1 MKRIIKEEITRLGK
15 GVDQTTND
23 QIANAVAEA
32 TDQGLGVSGVV
43 TSIQNVFT
51 QLKEQRVETIVR
63 TETVRASN
71 QASVASW
78 KQSGVVKA
86 KEWWTAQDERVSPFD
101 RTLHGKVISLESD
114 FFKKGDTLEVD
125 GQKLKIDYTDIPAP
139 PLHPNCRCTLLPIT
153 Q

>member
-1 MKRIIKEEITRLGK
+1 M
-15 GVDQTTND
+15 
-23 QIANAVAEA
+23 
-32 TDQGLGVSGVV
+32 
-43 TSIQNVFT
+43 
-51 QLKEQRVETIVR
+51 R

-101 RTLHGKVISLESD
+101 RTLHGKTISLEKD
-114 FFKKGDTLEVD
+114 FFKQGDTFEVD
-125 GQKLKIDYTDIPAP
+125 GQTLKIDYTDIPAP
-139 PLHPNCRCTLLPIT
+139 PLHPNCRCTLLPII